1 MIMSDKEIHIKL
13 EAMFPV
19 MEEQLRAG
27 GSFCFGPKGV
37 SMLPLIHQG
46 RDTVV
51 IAPISGKLKKYDIPL
66 YRRENGQFVL
76 HRVVAV
82 KKDGYVMCGDNQ
94 YVREHGIRDEQ
105 LIGVLTEIRKPDK
118 TIKVTDSDYKKYCRK
133 RVRRQYIRGKLS
145 ALKRK
150 IRNFLN

>member
-13 EAMFPV
+13 ESMFPV

-82 KKDGYVMCGDNQ
+82 KKHGYVMCGDNQ
-94 YVREHGIRDEQ
+94 YVREYGVRDEQ
-105 LIGVLTEIRKPDK
+105 LIGVLTEIRTPDK

>member
-13 EAMFPV
+13 ESMFPV

-46 RDTVV
+46 IDTVV
-51 IAPISGKLKKYDIPL
+51 ISPISGKLKKYDIPL

-105 LIGVLTEIRKPDK
+105 LIGVLTEIRTPDK
-118 TIKVTDSDYKKYCRK
+118 TIRVTDSDYKKYCRN

-150 IRNFLN
+150 IKNFLN